1 MFCPRCHTSCQ
12 SSDHFCPSC
21 GFQLQLG
28 EKKYG
33 SRWFPLLL
41 LILMSAI
48 GIMMFFAGGN
58 HAADADSN
66 PAVRV
71 FCEVGSFFQ
80 GKILTR

>member
-1 MFCPRCHTSCQ
+1 MYCPHCHAICR
-12 SSDHFCPSC
+12 SSDRYCHAC
-21 GFQLQLG
+21 GFQLYDTDQ
-28 EKKYG
+28 KKG
-33 SRWFPLLL
+33 SLWLPLLF

-58 HAADADSN
+58 HAADADSTT
-66 PAVRV
+66 AVRV

>member
-1 MFCPRCHTSCQ
+1 MFCPRCHTVCRHSDLYCSC
-12 SSDHFCPSC
+12 C
-21 GFQLQLG
+21 GFPLRSADQ
-28 EKKYG
+28 KKG
-33 SRWFPLLL
+33 SLWLPLLF

-58 HAADADSN
+58 HAADADSTT
-66 PAVRV
+66 AVRV